1 MAEVVTGEAVI
12 LDLPVA
18 QAPVRILGLLID
30 LAVQVPVLV
39 FGYVVV
45 FSAAARHLNAA
56 SASALAVAMFVLV
69 AVGYPVAFETLSRGK
84 SLGKLAVGIR
94 IVSDDGGAI
103 RFRQALVRALAAA
116 FIEIWLLPLLPVVV
130 FGLPAGLITSLVSE
144 RHKRLGDMFAGTFA
158 ITERLP
164 RRPDLPPVF
173 AAIPPPLAGWAAHLE
188 VSRLPDASA
197 VAAGSYLRRYF
208 TLRPVARQQLGARLA
223 TEIAA
228 QISPPPPAGTP
239 PEALLAAVLAVRRER
254 EQARLRPLRP
264 LRPDPARSWPAPGT
278 APAPAPPWPG
288 TAPAVPPATSPAA
301 APVAAPPA
309 EPAAEPAA
317 AGGGPA
323 ATAPPDDFG
332 FATPF

>member
-18 QAPVRILGLLID
+18 QTPIRILGLLID
-30 LAVQVPVLV
+30 LAVQIPVLG

-69 AVGYPVAFETLSRGK
+69 AIGYPVAFETLSRGK

-94 IVSDDGGAI
+94 VVSDDGGAI
-103 RFRQALVRALAAA
+103 RFRQSLVRALAAA
-116 FIEIWLLPLLPVVV
+116 FIEIWLLPLLPIVL

-164 RRPDLPPVF
+164 RRPDLPAVF
-173 AAIPPPLAGWAAHLE
+173 AAVPPPLAGWAAHLE
-188 VSRLPDASA
+188 VSRLSDPSA
-197 VAAGSYLRRYF
+197 AAAGSYLRRYF
-208 TLRPVARQQLGARLA
+208 TLRPEARGQLGARLA
-223 TEIAA
+223 ADVAA
-228 QISPPPPAGTP
+228 QVSPPPPAGTP

-254 EQARLRPLRP
+254 EQARLRSLRP
-264 LRPDPARSWPAPGT
+264 EPARSWPAPG
-278 APAPAPPWPG
+278 APIAPP
-288 TAPAVPPATSPAA
+288 AA
-301 APVAAPPA
+301 LAAPA
-309 EPAAEPAA
+309 EPAA
-317 AGGGPA
+317 GGSPDA
-323 ATAPPDDFG
+323 PDDFG

>member
-18 QAPVRILGLLID
+18 QAPIRILGLLID
-30 LAVQVPVLV
+30 LAVQVPVLG
-39 FGYVVV
+39 FSYVVV

-56 SASALAVAMFVLV
+56 SASALAVALFVLV

-103 RFRQALVRALAAA
+103 RFRQSLVRALAAA
-116 FIEIWLLPLLPVVV
+116 FIEIWLVPLLPIVL

-144 RHKRLGDMFAGTFA
+144 RHKRLGDLFAGTFA

-164 RRPDLPPVF
+164 RRPGLPPVF
-173 AAIPPPLAGWAAHLE
+173 AVVPPPLAAWAAHLE
-188 VSRLPDASA
+188 LSRLSDPSA
-197 VAAGSYLRRYF
+197 AAAGNYLRRYF
-208 TLRPVARQQLGARLA
+208 TLRPEARQQLGVRLA
-223 TEIAA
+223 ADVAA

-239 PEALLAAVLAVRRER
+239 PEALLAAVLTVRRER
-254 EQARLRPLRP
+254 EQVRLRSF
-264 LRPDPARSWPAPGT
+264 RPDPARSWPAPGT
-278 APAPAPPWPG
+278 APPPAPPSAVVVPPG
-288 TAPAVPPATSPAA
+288 RAVPPGPMAPAA
-301 APVAAPPA
+301 ALPAPP
-309 EPAAEPAA
+309 EPAAD
-317 AGGGPA
+317 GGPA
-323 ATAPPDDFG
+323 TTAPPNDLG